1 MNGNKVHQVKLT
13 VSSKLLQIGFML
25 EEVGVNFLVVQAE
38 VRLDVIRKFN
48 NLEID
53 AILGKERFDLI

>member
-25 EEVGVNFLVVQAE
+25 EEVGVNFLC
-38 VRLDVIRKFN
+38 RSS
-48 NLEID
+48 
-53 AILGKERFDLI
+53 